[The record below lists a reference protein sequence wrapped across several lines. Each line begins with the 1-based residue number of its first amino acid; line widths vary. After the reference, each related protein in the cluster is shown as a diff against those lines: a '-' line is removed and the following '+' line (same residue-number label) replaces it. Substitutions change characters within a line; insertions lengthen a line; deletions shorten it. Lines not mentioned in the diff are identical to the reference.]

1 VQRQTVEERLSM
13 YTVLGATGNIGSV
26 ITKKLLEKGEKV
38 RVVGRN
44 AARLQQYVHR
54 GAEAFVADVKDA
66 EALTKALTG
75 ARAAFLMMPPGM
87 TSPDYRAEQEVESY
101 AIATAARNSGLQ
113 YAVNLSSIGA
123 QAPAGTGPILGL
135 HDCERKLNAVE
146 RLNVLHLRPAY
157 FMENHLSAIEMIQM
171 MGIFAGALKPD
182 LKISMIA
189 TRDIG
194 AHAAERLLNLDFS
207 GKQTQE
213 LLGER
218 DLTMTEAAAIISRGI
233 SKPDLRYL
241 QFTYEQV
248 EQALVQMGLSAKTA
262 AYFIE
267 MFHGMNNGIVA
278 GMEPRS
284 AANTTA
290 TTMETFVREV
300 FAPAYQGI
308 AVGV

>member
-1 VQRQTVEERLSM
+1 M
-13 YTVLGATGNIGSV
+13 YTILGATGNIGSV
-26 ITKKLLEKGEKV
+26 ITKKLLEKGETV

-54 GAEAFVADVKDA
+54 GAEAFVADIKDA

-87 TSPDYRAEQEVESY
+87 TSPDYRAEQEVESN
-101 AIATAARNSGLQ
+101 AISTAAKNSGLQ

-135 HDCERKLNAVE
+135 HDSERKLNAVE

-157 FMENHLSAIEMIQM
+157 FIENHLSAISMIQM
-171 MGIFAGALKPD
+171 MGIFGGALTPD
-182 LKISMIA
+182 LKIPMIA

-194 AHAAERLLNLDFS
+194 AYAAERLLKLDFS

-218 DLTMTEAAAIISRGI
+218 DLSMTDAAVVISRGI
-233 SKPDLRYL
+233 GKPDLRYV
-241 QFTYEQV
+241 QFSYEQV
-248 EQALVQMGLSAKTA
+248 EQTLVQMGLSTKTA
-262 AYFIE
+262 AYLIE
-267 MFHGMNNGIVA
+267 MFQGFNNGIVA
-278 GMEPRS
+278 GLQPRS
-284 AANTTA
+284 AANTTP
-290 TTMETFVREV
+290 TSIETFVKEV

-308 AVGV
+308 AVGA